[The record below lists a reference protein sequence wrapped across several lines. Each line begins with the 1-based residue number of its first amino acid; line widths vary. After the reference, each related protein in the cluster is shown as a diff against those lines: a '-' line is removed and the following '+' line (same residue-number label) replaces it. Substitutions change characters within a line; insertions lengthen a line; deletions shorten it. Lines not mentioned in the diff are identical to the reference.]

1 MNRTE
6 EIKQGCRNWFD
17 DDQWF
22 DDDHDQYQ
30 CIPSELCPSCLARL
44 DERQRAL
51 REELKFW
58 ESRTYIISTDVQKRI
73 SEIKAELVEKE

>member
-6 EIKQGCRNWFD
+6 EIKQGCLKWYWYD
-17 DDQWF
+17 D
-22 DDDHDQYQ
+22 DQYQ

-51 REELKFW
+51 NEF
-58 ESRTYIISTDVQKRI
+58 IIIYEQA
-73 SEIKAELVEKE
+73 SEICEMAEFITKFKAELGEKE